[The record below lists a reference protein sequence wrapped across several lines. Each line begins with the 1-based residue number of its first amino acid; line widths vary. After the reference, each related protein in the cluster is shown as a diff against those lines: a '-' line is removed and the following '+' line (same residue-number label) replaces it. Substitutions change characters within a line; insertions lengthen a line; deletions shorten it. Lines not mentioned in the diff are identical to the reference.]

1 MGIVRL
7 SAFQLRRR
15 LCDFLGFRGSVL
27 QTASVLHLV
36 LALVHNNL
44 VSLSDLQLT
53 VKLFKPCGLFGK
65 FLGVFKGLTLCG
77 KCFLQIC
84 LCSCQLFLQLREPS
98 VKALAEQIFKAG
110 NVAYVARNINLG
122 CIGELVAERNATTD
136 GKAVVDF
143 LKRKLKSELEQKL
156 HKQQRKHKE
165 IGTIF
170 FFRKYRF

>member
-1 MGIVRL
+1 MCEVL

-15 LCDFLGFRGSVL
+15 LCEFLGFRRSVL
-27 QTASVLHLV
+27 YLI

-110 NVAYVARNINLG
+110 NVTYVARNINLC
-122 CIGELVAERNATTD
+122 CICELVAESNTSAD

-143 LKRKLKSELEQKL
+143 LKRELKSAECADRLAL
-156 HKQQRKHKE
+156 FAATSA
-165 IGTIF
+165 INLIAAF
-170 FFRKYRF
+170 